1 MDTMFGPWTNP
12 LTKAFEKLKGYSTDT
27 TGGTWTGALR
37 KPEGYTPPK
46 AATTVDGSAS
56 TLVSPKTLGVTTT
69 TTPGYYGKSY
79 TKTANGEVDDALLQ
93 DYAAK
98 YGDEAKQAV
107 LDYFNDKDTYLQNNR
122 IRGLED
128 YMKNWYSSRQKA
140 TTKAPTETTTNAP
153 ASTSGVQQPT
163 NAATNSQADAL
174 SNNVNDAENKAKS
187 TMTVQSG
194 SDMGGVNYT
203 NAVGKSSTATTSSD
217 DVMPTESATPTNQ
230 KYNSWISNASTF
242 GTSDE
247 NEKTAPLTL
256 SKTVYWA
263 RRKK

>member
-1 MDTMFGPWTNP
+1 M
-12 LTKAFEKLKGYSTDT
+12 A
-27 TGGTWTGALR
+27 TWTGAL
-37 KPEGYTPPK
+37 KPITGTTTYPK
-46 AATTVDGSAS
+46 STTVGGSAS

-79 TKTANGEVDDALLQ
+79 TKTNGGEVDDALLQ
-93 DYAAK
+93 DYTAK
-98 YGDEAKQAV
+98 YGDEARDEV
-107 LDYFNDKDTYLQNNR
+107 LAYFNNPDNFAKGGQLAAL
-122 IRGLED
+122 RGLESH
-128 YMKNWYSSRQKA
+128 MKEWNDSRQKA
-140 TTKAPTETTTNAP
+140 ATKAPVETTTNAP
-153 ASTSGVQQPT
+153 ASTSGVQKPT
-163 NAATNSQADAL
+163 NASTNSQADAL

-203 NAVGKSSTATTSSD
+203 NQGGKSTTATTSSD

-230 KYNSWISNASTF
+230 KYNSWMQNASTF

-247 NEKTAPLTL
+247 NEKTSPLTL

>member
-1 MDTMFGPWTNP
+1 M
-12 LTKAFEKLKGYSTDT
+12 A
-27 TGGTWTGALR
+27 TWTGAL
-37 KPEGYTPPK
+37 KPITGTTTYPK
-46 AATTVDGSAS
+46 STIVGGSAS

-79 TKTANGEVDDALLQ
+79 TKTNGGEVDDALLQ
-93 DYAAK
+93 DYTAK

-107 LDYFNDKDTYLQNNR
+107 LDYFNDKDTYLQNNG
-122 IRGLED
+122 IRGLEN
-128 YMKNWYSSRQKA
+128 YMTNWYNSRSTPKTSA
-140 TTKAPTETTTNAP
+140 AAETTTSQP
-153 ASTSGVQQPT
+153 ASTSGVQKPT

-203 NAVGKSSTATTSSD
+203 NAGGKSTTATTSSD
-217 DVMPTESATPTNQ
+217 DVMPQESATPTNQ
-230 KYNSWISNASTF
+230 KYNSWMQNASTF

-247 NEKTAPLTL
+247 NEKTSPLTL
-256 SKTVYWA
+256 TKTVYWA